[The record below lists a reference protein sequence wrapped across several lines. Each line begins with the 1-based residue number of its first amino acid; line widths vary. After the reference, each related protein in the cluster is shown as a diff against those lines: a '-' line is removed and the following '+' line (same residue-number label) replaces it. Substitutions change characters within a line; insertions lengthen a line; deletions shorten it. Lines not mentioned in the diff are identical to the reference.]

1 MKNSYN
7 NVVGT
12 TLLFLGILFFSDSS
26 YSQDTWKARIMLHN
40 PATNQVDMTIG
51 YSLFIANEDFH
62 FTSPECVTL

>member
-1 MKNSYN
+1 
-7 NVVGT
+7 
-12 TLLFLGILFFSDSS
+12 
-26 YSQDTWKARIMLHN
+26 MLHN